1 MRTNPTVSLYL
12 TKSRV
17 RGDLLALFFLMPDE
31 PHYVRELERRLGYSV
46 GTLARELQRFA
57 REGLLLRESRG
68 REVFYRL
75 NRAHPL
81 FPEIRGI
88 VEKTHGIPV
97 RLAEGLRP
105 ISSIEQAFLYGSFAK
120 GTLSAS
126 SDLDLLV
133 VGRETPASKTL
144 VKQLEARFGREVRA
158 LVEEVTDDKR
168 LPKEER
174 KRLQVQQ
181 AAHKSA
187 KARMIKL
194 ADKICNVQDVTHAPP
209 SDWSRERRVAYL
221 DWTAEV
227 VAGCRG
233 ANAALE
239 RHYDEVL
246 AAGRKV
252 LGA

>member
-1 MRTNPTVSLYL
+1 MSDAARLLDALHFSAERHRDQRR
-12 TKSRV
+12 KGASRAPYINHPIEV
-17 RGDLLALFFLMPDE
+17 AHVLASIGGVTDLDTLLAAILHDTIE
-31 PHYVRELERRLGYSV
+31 DT
-46 GTLARELQRFA
+46 GTT
-57 REGLLLRESRG
+57 G
-68 REVFYRL
+68 
-75 NRAHPL
+75 
-81 FPEIRGI
+81 
-88 VEKTHGIPV
+88 VE
-97 RLAEGLRP
+97 
-105 ISSIEQAFLYGSFAK
+105 
-120 GTLSAS
+120 
-126 SDLDLLV
+126 
-133 VGRETPASKTL
+133 
-144 VKQLEARFGREVRA
+144 LEARFGPEVRA

-168 LPKEER
+168 LPREER

-181 AAHKSA
+181 AAHRSA
-187 KARMIKL
+187 KARLIKL

-233 ANAALE
+233 ANAALK